1 MPGWLVCL
9 FWQLLCANM
18 HRPPA
23 AHPSTHPPTACLPA
37 AGDHER
43 NLAPAVVRH
52 SMRDPGYHLPPL
64 RSPLHLDVSAV
75 ALPHPEKAAAGQ
87 KGLNRKGFGY
97 GGEDSYFYSTNR

>member
-1 MPGWLVCL
+1 M
-9 FWQLLCANM
+9 
-18 HRPPA
+18 
-23 AHPSTHPPTACLPA
+23 HPPTLPARCLA

-52 SMRDPGYHLPPL
+52 SMREPGYNLPHL
-64 RSPLHLDVSAV
+64 RAPLHLDVSAV